1 MVAGRCGGR
10 LSRVACAAAL
20 ACAMVAVS
28 GCSSHLKDA
37 KEVRDVFSA
46 GGSAKEMGRGLANV
60 VLSWLEIPKGI
71 ETKVRAKGPNPS
83 IFETVTG
90 TVFGAGSGVVNGVER
105 AVGGVYETAMSP
117 FPPYEPLMSPA
128 YPPYLFAD
136 DREEEKEVEKK
147 PAKKALKKKTSE

>member
-1 MVAGRCGGR
+1 MDVRRCGGR
-10 LSRVACAAAL
+10 FGRVAGTAAL
-20 ACAMVAVS
+20 ACALVALA
-28 GCSSHLKDA
+28 GCSSHLRGAKDA
-37 KEVRDVFSA
+37 SDVFSA

-71 ETKVRAKGPNPS
+71 QSKVREKGPNPS

-117 FPPYEPLMSPA
+117 FPPYDPLMSPA

-136 DREEEKEVEKK
+136 DGDKEEAVEKK
-147 PAKKALKKKTSE
+147 PAKPGLKTKVSD